1 MAPLRRSEFV
11 DDRGRFVRAVHVL
24 RCDAWRRARA
34 RNRPHHRHALYA
46 ASGQKWHPLAGRGEP
61 LGLKVRGS
69 PDFTAYGSHQA
80 VVALPGKP
88 TQADTS

>member
-1 MAPLRRSEFV
+1 MIVAPSYE
-11 DDRGRFVRAVHVL
+11 
-24 RCDAWRRARA
+24 RCVFFAATCGVEHG
-34 RNRPHHRHALYA
+34 PETGPTTEMLCA